1 MGKIVISQQI
11 SLDGV
16 VEDPSGVEGTSRG
29 GWVNEMSR
37 ADRDLWTEH
46 EFAESV
52 AADALLLGR
61 RSDAWFAA
69 RWRERT
75 GEWADRLNT
84 MPKYVVSSTID
95 EPQWGNATVLSGD
108 VVEQVAELR
117 AGPDSEIVV
126 YASAVLVRTLI
137 DHDLVDEL
145 RLTIHP
151 FVVGTG
157 PRLWGETADRKAF
170 RLAES
175 RLLGS
180 LPHLIFSST
189 AGSPRHDHERIDA

>member
-1 MGKIVISQQI
+1 MKEGESMGKIVVSEQI

-16 VEDPSGVEGTSRG
+16 VSDPSGAEGTSRG
-29 GWVNEMSR
+29 GWFNEMSQ
-37 ADRDLWTEH
+37 ADRETWAEH

-52 AADALLLGR
+52 AAEALLLGR

-95 EPQWGNATVLSGD
+95 DAQWGNSTVLSGD
-108 VVEQVAELR
+108 LVQVAKLR
-117 AGPDSEIVV
+117 AEADGEIVI
-126 YASAVLVRTLI
+126 YASAVLVLMLI
-137 DHDLVDEL
+137 DHGLVDEL

-157 PRLWGETADRKAF
+157 PRLWGETVDRKTF
-170 RLAES
+170 RLTDS

-180 LPHLIFSST
+180 LPHLVFE
-189 AGSPRHDHERIDA
+189 AVAA

>member
-1 MGKIVISQQI
+1 MGKIVVSEQI

-16 VEDPSGVEGTSRG
+16 VDDPSGVEGTSRG
-29 GWVNEMSR
+29 GWVNEMSE
-37 ADRDLWTEH
+37 ADREAWTEH

-52 AADALLLGR
+52 AAEALLLGR

-84 MPKYVVSSTID
+84 MTKYVVSSTVD

-108 VVEQVAELR
+108 VVEQVAKLR
-117 AGPDSEIVV
+117 AEADGEIVV
-126 YASAVLVRTLI
+126 YASALLVRTLI

-151 FVVGTG
+151 FVVGAG
-157 PRLWGETADRKAF
+157 PRLWGETADRKVF
-170 RLAES
+170 RLTGS

-180 LPHLIFSST
+180 LPHLTFE
-189 AGSPRHDHERIDA
+189 AVAA

>member
-1 MGKIVISQQI
+1 MGKIVVSEQI

-16 VEDPSGVEGTSRG
+16 VDDPSGVEGTSRG
-29 GWVNEMSR
+29 GWVNEMSQRDR
-37 ADRDLWTEH
+37 ATWTEA

-52 AADALLLGR
+52 AAEALLLGR

-84 MPKYVVSSTID
+84 MPKYVISSTVD
-95 EPQWGNATVLSGD
+95 EPQWRNATLLRGD
-108 VVEQVAELR
+108 AVEQVAKLR
-117 AGPDSEIVV
+117 VEAHGEIVI
-126 YASAVLVRTLI
+126 YASAPLVRTLI

-151 FVVGTG
+151 FIIGAG
-157 PRLWGETADRKAF
+157 PRLWGETTGRKTF
-170 RLAES
+170 RLTDS

-180 LPHLIFSST
+180 LPHLIFE
-189 AGSPRHDHERIDA
+189 AVAA

>member
-1 MGKIVISQQI
+1 VGKIVVSEQI

-16 VEDPSGVEGTSRG
+16 VDDPSGVEGTSRG
-29 GWVNEMSR
+29 GWVNEMTQ
-37 ADRDLWTEH
+37 ADRESWTEH

-52 AADALLLGR
+52 AAEALLLGR

-75 GEWADRLNT
+75 GEWANRLNAI
-84 MPKYVVSSTID
+84 PKYVISSTVD
-95 EPQWGNATVLSGD
+95 QPRWGNATVLSGD
-108 VVEQVAELR
+108 VVAQVAKLR
-117 AGPDSEIVV
+117 AEADGEIVV

-145 RLTIHP
+145 RLTVHP
-151 FVVGTG
+151 FLVGAG
-157 PRLWGETADRKAF
+157 PRLWGETAGRKVF
-170 RLAES
+170 RLTDS

-180 LPHLIFSST
+180 LPHLTFESV
-189 AGSPRHDHERIDA
+189 AA

>member
-1 MGKIVISQQI
+1 MGKIVVSEQI

-16 VEDPSGVEGTSRG
+16 VDDPSGVEGTSRG
-29 GWVNEMSR
+29 GWVNEMSQ
-37 ADRDLWTEH
+37 ADRERWAEH

-52 AADALLLGR
+52 AAEALLLGR

-95 EPQWGNATVLSGD
+95 DAQWGNATVLSGD
-108 VVEQVAELR
+108 LVEQVAKLR
-117 AGPDSEIVV
+117 AEADGEIVV
-126 YASAVLVRTLI
+126 YASAVLVRMLI

-151 FVVGTG
+151 VVVGTG
-157 PRLWGETADRKAF
+157 PRLWGETVDRKTF
-170 RLAES
+170 RLTDS
-175 RLLGS
+175 GLLGS
-180 LPHLIFSST
+180 LPHLVFE
-189 AGSPRHDHERIDA
+189 AVAA

>member
-1 MGKIVISQQI
+1 MGKIVVSEQI

-16 VEDPSGVEGTSRG
+16 VDDPSGVEGTSRG
-29 GWVNEMSR
+29 GWVNEMSQG
-37 ADRDLWTEH
+37 DRETWTEH

-52 AADALLLGR
+52 AAEALLLGR

-84 MPKYVVSSTID
+84 IPKYVVSSTVD

-108 VVEQVAELR
+108 LVEQVAKLR
-117 AGPDSEIVV
+117 AEADGEIVV
-126 YASAVLVRTLI
+126 YASALLARTLI
-137 DHDLVDEL
+137 DHDLVNEL

-151 FVVGTG
+151 FVVGAG
-157 PRLWGETADRKAF
+157 PRLWGETADRKTF
-170 RLAES
+170 RLTDS
-175 RLLGS
+175 RLLGN
-180 LPHLIFSST
+180 LPHLIFEVV
-189 AGSPRHDHERIDA
+189 AA

>member
-1 MGKIVISQQI
+1 MKEGESMGKIVVSEQI

-16 VEDPSGVEGTSRG
+16 VNDPSGVEGTSRG
-29 GWVNEMSR
+29 GWVNEMSQ
-37 ADRDLWTEH
+37 ADRETWAEH

-52 AADALLLGR
+52 AAEALLLGR

-95 EPQWGNATVLSGD
+95 DAQWGNSTVLSGD
-108 VVEQVAELR
+108 LVQVAKLR
-117 AGPDSEIVV
+117 AEADGEIVI
-126 YASAVLVRTLI
+126 YASAVLVLMLI
-137 DHDLVDEL
+137 DHGLVDEL

-157 PRLWGETADRKAF
+157 PRLWGETVDRKTF
-170 RLAES
+170 RLTDS

-180 LPHLIFSST
+180 LPHLVFE
-189 AGSPRHDHERIDA
+189 AVAA

>member
-1 MGKIVISQQI
+1 MGKIVVSEQI

-16 VEDPSGVEGTSRG
+16 VDDPSGTEGTSRG
-29 GWVNEMSR
+29 GWVTEMPQASR
-37 ADRDLWTEH
+37 EAWTEH

-52 AADALLLGR
+52 AAEALLLGR
-61 RSDAWFAA
+61 RSEAWFAA

-75 GEWADRLNT
+75 GQWADRLNT
-84 MPKYVVSSTID
+84 MPKYVVSSTVD

-108 VVEQVAELR
+108 VLELVARLR
-117 AGPDSEIVV
+117 AETDGEIVV
-126 YASAVLVRTLI
+126 YASAPLVRTLI

-151 FVVGTG
+151 FVVGVG
-157 PRLWGETADRKAF
+157 RRLWGETVDRKVF
-170 RLAES
+170 RLIDS

-180 LPHLIFSST
+180 LPHLVFE
-189 AGSPRHDHERIDA
+189 AVAA